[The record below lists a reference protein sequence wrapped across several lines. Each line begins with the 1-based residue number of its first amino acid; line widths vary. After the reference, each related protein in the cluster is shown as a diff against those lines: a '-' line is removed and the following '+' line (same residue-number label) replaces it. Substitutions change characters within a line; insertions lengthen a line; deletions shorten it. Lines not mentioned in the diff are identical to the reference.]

1 MRNPNGKGYGW
12 PSESGGVWVPDNK
25 QHGGAGWTEQ
35 FPNGKHKHHYP
46 GGHVRES
53 ITISISESIDFS
65 TVVGTGLVALGT
77 AAGAYII
84 ANDVTGV
91 GIIDDWLLGPLGAL
105 VKLGD
110 IIIYD

>member
-1 MRNPNGKGYGW
+1 M
-12 PSESGGVWVPDNK
+12 
-25 QHGGAGWTEQ
+25 
-35 FPNGKHKHHYP
+35 
-46 GGHVRES
+46 
-53 ITISISESIDFS
+53 
-65 TVVGTGLVALGT
+65 VALGT